1 MLIPGFNDTFYNDDF
16 PPHTDVLK
24 YLHLF
29 AEHFNLNVHIK
40 YQHMVTRVRPIA
52 NTKWEIVAVNLSDD
66 KHIQQIH
73 DFVFVCNGHF
83 FEPFIPNVQGVAEFQ
98 GKLIHSHDFRSA
110 EQFRGMHS
118 IFIYF
123 QQACNDSIFA
133 GATTTKGED
142 VLLIGMGASGLD
154 LMLQLQDVAN
164 RVTISGKKPAH
175 LADDEPLEQQQIDLP
190 PKTIL
195 KSSVKRFTNDGVEF
209 MDGSWQSFTTIIY
222 ATGEHSVLLTSF
234 DFGLKNYFHCLSGNI
249 YTNRLPILVPISE

>member
-1 MLIPGFNDTFYNDDF
+1 MISDQLNNFEVCIRFLYIFN
-16 PPHTDVLK
+16 K
-24 YLHLF
+24 
-29 AEHFNLNVHIK
+29 
-40 YQHMVTRVRPIA
+40 RVI
-52 NTKWEIVAVNLSDD
+52 I
-66 KHIQQIH
+66 
-73 DFVFVCNGHF
+73 
-83 FEPFIPNVQGVAEFQ
+83 
-98 GKLIHSHDFRSA
+98 
-110 EQFRGMHS
+110 
-118 IFIYF
+118 
-123 QQACNDSIFA
+123 SIFA